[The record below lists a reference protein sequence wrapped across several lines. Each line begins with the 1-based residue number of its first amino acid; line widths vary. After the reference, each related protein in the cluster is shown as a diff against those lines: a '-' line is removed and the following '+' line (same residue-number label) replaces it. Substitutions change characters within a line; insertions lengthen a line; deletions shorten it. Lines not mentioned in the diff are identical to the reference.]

1 MSGSDPCEYQ
11 TWVNNLVESTPNT
24 IVLSSQEQDWA
35 GLDVALLRYTQKQVA
50 APAFANHLI
59 VVHLNG
65 IPHFVSERDGQI
77 YETEVT
83 QGDVSIL
90 PAGGSSDWQWHKRGR
105 CDSLHLA
112 LETTFIRNVAAE
124 IGYSNPEQ
132 IEILNH
138 FIVHDPQIQ
147 HLGLVLKAELESGGL
162 SGHLF
167 GESIATALAI
177 RLVTQYSASGQLIR
191 ERPKGLS
198 QQQLQL
204 AIAYIHDH
212 LSQELRLAE
221 IAAVVG
227 ISQSH
232 FSRLFKQSMG
242 LSPYQYVIQ
251 CRVERARLLLQ
262 RGDLAIEQVA
272 LLVGFADQSHLTYH
286 FKRLIGVTPKR
297 FMQG

>member
-1 MSGSDPCEYQ
+1 MSGSDPSDYQ
-11 TWVNNLVESTPNT
+11 IWVNNLVESTPNT

-90 PAGGSSDWQWHKRGR
+90 PAGGSSEWQWHKRGR

-124 IGYSNPEQ
+124 MGYSNPEQ

-138 FIVHDPQIQ
+138 F
-147 HLGLVLKAELESGGL
+147 AEVGFREGKYLESAKELPSTLGYEAAGVIDAIGSGVSGL
-162 SGHLF
+162 EIGERVSTIPAFSMTQYGVY
-167 GESIATALAI
+167 GESAI
-177 RLVTQYSASGQLIR
+177 VPA
-191 ERPKGLS
+191 
-198 QQQLQL
+198 
-204 AIAYIHDH
+204 
-212 LSQELRLAE
+212 
-221 IAAVVG
+221 AAVA
-227 ISQSH
+227 H
-232 FSRLFKQSMG
+232 YPEK
-242 LSPYQYVIQ
+242 LSPQEGTAIWMQYITAYGPLVEYGHAQAGNFVLITAASSSVGYAAIQ
-251 CRVERARLLLQ
+251 IAFIT
-262 RGDLAIEQVA
+262 RGSSDRNYTHNCQETNAVRKRRRSCDS
-272 LLVGFADQSHLTYH
+272 DQ
-286 FKRLIGVTPKR
+286 
-297 FMQG
+297 